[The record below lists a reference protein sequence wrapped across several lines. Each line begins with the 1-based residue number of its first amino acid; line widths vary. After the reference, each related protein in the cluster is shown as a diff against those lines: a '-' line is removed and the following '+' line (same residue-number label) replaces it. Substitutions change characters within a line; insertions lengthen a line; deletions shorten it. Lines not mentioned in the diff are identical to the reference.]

1 VTGANGGV
9 DSAGV
14 AGVPGE
20 PSGSRRMIH
29 ILGAVLVVV
38 VLPVAVLYLLLGEFG
53 SRAMVIGL
61 LLGVLGSKLGGTR
74 RMLYLA
80 PAVGVAGGLGAITA
94 YDWSWVVLLAVLGV
108 IAGAGMR
115 FGWLPSLL
123 MPAFAATFPVATSS
137 PGQAAVYGAIVG
149 IATLYGVVLAR
160 RFQAP
165 QVVEGNRVSV
175 PAAVGVAVVFG
186 IALGGAA
193 AIGVALGW
201 TEPYWVPEPVLL
213 LLVYILLGKRERV
226 RQKALGTA
234 IGAIAVVPVAI
245 AAPPTWAVYL
255 IATVGLLLAV
265 ATYKTYWLYYAL
277 FTFSLVLALAP
288 PGQAGAEAAHR
299 GFEILAGIAILVA
312 GLAILHPLATWLAKR
327 YPEPEL
333 AGRDEPAKSPA
344 QPFPPS

>member
-1 VTGANGGV
+1 
-9 DSAGV
+9 
-14 AGVPGE
+14 
-20 PSGSRRMIH
+20 
-29 ILGAVLVVV
+29 
-38 VLPVAVLYLLLGEFG
+38 
-53 SRAMVIGL
+53 
-61 LLGVLGSKLGGTR
+61 
-74 RMLYLA
+74 MLYLA

-94 YDWSWVVLLAVLGV
+94 YHWSWVVLLAVLGV

-137 PGQAAVYGAIVG
+137 PGQAAAYGAIVG

-165 QVVEGNRVSV
+165 QVVEGQRVSL

-186 IALGGAA
+186 VALGGAA

-201 TEPYWVPEPVLL
+201 TEPYWVPEPILL

-245 AAPPTWAVYL
+245 AAPPTWAIYL
-255 IATVGLLLAV
+255 IAAVALLLAV
-265 ATYKTYWLYYAL
+265 MTYKTYWLYYA
-277 FTFSLVLALAP
+277 FYTFASGP
-288 PGQAGAEAAHR
+288 GPRSPGQVGSEAAHR

-333 AGRDEPAKSPA
+333 ADIAEPGRGRA
-344 QPFPPS
+344 